1 MEMARVDDLKPEWL
15 EYSLLRY
22 SELPVVPV
30 SYEDDNKVPL
40 KGWEWGRWKDGGQGE
55 EDRRKA
61 IDLFEKGK
69 CDGLAIV
76 CGTPVHIDGERL
88 YFFAIDIDLPAEEA
102 ARTLGRAGI
111 TTRFERTLRGRLH
124 TYFFSRT
131 PTPHLPDMLDPKTGE
146 KVLEFK
152 GYGKLVVVYP
162 SRGYKKLNDSPPK
175 IVDDA
180 LEVYGEICRALGYDL
195 EDVSSEESG
204 ETVTDHSILSER
216 LAAIIEE
223 LRRRG
228 LNPRKGPNYYS
239 CLCPFH
245 DEKHPSFAINH
256 KKFYA
261 VDYHDGQVYRLLD
274 LAKKLGLEFV
284 VEVGEDSSAEKE
296 RRRSILSLV
305 IPSGPTVLEAVGV
318 QNGLG
323 DYDPKLLV
331 YGPDGFA
338 VVENY
343 RVGNDVIT
351 ARPPRSYPYKPYVV
365 ESLEAKTRPE
375 LIDLIHREVERFIDA
390 EPEEKATFTAFILLS
405 YVQEFFDAL
414 PYLYLVGDNESGKSH
429 LLNLMAELCYRPLA
443 GVSHTAADLYSYLE
457 DDGLPLTIIEDEYQG
472 SEKDTEKMKVYKS
485 GYKKGARVA
494 RVVTYEGG
502 RRVDYFNSYGL
513 KIVAAEKLIENK
525 GFIQRCIVIEM
536 VEGYPEKDHYDAEDY
551 SRFAR
556 LRSELLKWRMR
567 VLAGHESLPKVEADW
582 LRGRDRELYL
592 PLLTMLHGSP
602 IYHALERF
610 LRGRA
615 EERRREREGSLEA
628 AICRAVANLLA
639 DGSGEID
646 FSELWL
652 EVKNEVGGVEEL
664 DRNNVARSMYSDLH
678 GTISKRDIASI
689 LSAKLGMKKRRTTK
703 NGLTRTIY
711 IPDWGKLARALRKYG
726 VNALMPKM
734 PNPSEAPILE
744 NPSKTTPEAEKT
756 PLPSETPQQ

>member
-1 MEMARVDDLKPEWL
+1 MIVDRPLYELFD
-15 EYSLLRY
+15 
-22 SELPVVPV
+22 LPVVPTKLV
-30 SYEDDNKVPL
+30 ETERGPEREPL
-40 KGWEWGRWKDGGQGE
+40 IKWGSWVDGKQAPE
-55 EDRRKA
+55 EKRRLLTW
-61 IDLFEKGK
+61 INH
-69 CDGLAIV
+69 DGLDVAIV
-76 CGTPVHIDGERL
+76 GGHYVEGRG
-88 YFFAIDIDLPAEEA
+88 YFFCLDIDVPCDEAIAKLRHDKRFITYLEESK
-102 ARTLGRAGI
+102 
-111 TTRFERTLRGRLH
+111 RGRLH
-124 TYFFSRT
+124 AYYFSRRPV
-131 PTPHLPDMLDPKTGE
+131 PTISFKDRGVDIELLGHGHLITVAPS
-146 KVLEFK
+146 K
-152 GYGKLVVVYP
+152 GYKP
-162 SRGYKKLNDSPPK
+162 LNSGP
-175 IVDDA
+175 IRTVDDA
-180 LEVYGEICRALGYDL
+180 VELFADFAESLGYNIHDYL
-195 EDVSSEESG
+195 VEESG
-204 ETVTDHSILSER
+204 ETVTDHSTLDEWLR
-216 LAAIIEE
+216 AIVEH
-223 LRRRG
+223 LKQRNLLVG
-228 LNPRKGPNYYS
+228 KGPKYYYV
-239 CLCPFH
+239 LCPFH
-245 DEKHPSFAINH
+245 PERHPSFAINH
-256 KKFYA
+256 RKYYA
-261 VDYHDGQVYRLLD
+261 IDYHDGKVYKLLD
-274 LAKKLGLEFV
+274 LAKRLGLELV
-284 VEVGEDSSAEKE
+284 AEVGEDSSAEKE

-323 DYDPKLLV
+323 EYDARLLI
-331 YGPDGFA
+331 YGPAGFA

-365 ESLEAKTRPE
+365 ESLEAKTRLE

-457 DDGLPLTIIEDEYQG
+457 DDGLPLTILEDEFQG

-502 RRVDYFNSYGL
+502 RRVDYFHSFGL
-513 KIVAAEKLIENK
+513 KLMAAEKLIENR
-525 GFIQRCIVIEM
+525 GLMQRCIVVEM

-592 PLLTMLHGSP
+592 PLLTILHGSA

-711 IPDWGKLARALRKYG
+711 IPEWGKLARALRKYG
-726 VNALMPKM
+726 LNALMPKM
-734 PNPSEAPILE
+734 PNPSEAPTLE
-744 NPSKTTPEAEKT
+744 NPSKTAQNGEKQ
-756 PLPSETPQQ
+756 PLQNETPQQ

>member
-1 MEMARVDDLKPEWL
+1 MAVVDRPLFEL
-15 EYSLLRY
+15 FN
-22 SELPVVPV
+22 LPVVPTKLV
-30 SYEDDNKVPL
+30 ET
-40 KGWEWGRWKDGGQGE
+40 
-55 EDRRKA
+55 
-61 IDLFEKGK
+61 EKGPERQPLVK
-69 CDGLAIV
+69 WGSW
-76 CGTPVHIDGERL
+76 IDGEQPPEEKHKLLTWINRDGL
-88 YFFAIDIDLPAEEA
+88 DVAIVGGHYVEGYGYFFCLDIDLPWREALSKLKSDKRIATYLEES
-102 ARTLGRAGI
+102 R
-111 TTRFERTLRGRLH
+111 RGRLH
-124 TYFFSRT
+124 VYYFSRRPV
-131 PTPHLPDMLDPKTGE
+131 PTISLKDRGVEIELLGRGHLIT
-146 KVLEFK
+146 VA
-152 GYGKLVVVYP
+152 P
-162 SRGYKKLNDSPPK
+162 SSGYKPLNSGPIK
-175 IVDDA
+175 TVDDA
-180 LEVYGEICRALGYDL
+180 VELFADFAEMLGYNVHEL
-195 EDVSSEESG
+195 LSERSG
-204 ETVTDHSILSER
+204 ETVTDHSTLDEWLR
-216 LAAIIEE
+216 AIVEH
-223 LRRRG
+223 LKRRDLLVG
-228 LNPRKGPNYYS
+228 KGPKYYYV
-239 CLCPFH
+239 LCPFH
-245 DEKHPSFAINH
+245 PEKHPSFAINH
-256 KKFYA
+256 QRYYGI
-261 VDYHDGQVYRLLD
+261 DYHDGKVYKLLD
-274 LAKKLGLEFV
+274 LAKRLGLELV
-284 VEVGEDSSAEKE
+284 AEVGEDSRATKEK
-296 RRRSILSLV
+296 RRTILSLV
-305 IPSGPTVLEAVGV
+305 IPNGPIVLEAIGV
-318 QNGLG
+318 PNGLG

-331 YGPDGFA
+331 YGPSGFA

-365 ESLEAKTRPE
+365 ENFEAKSRLG
-375 LIDLIHREVERFIDA
+375 LIDLVHREVATFIDA
-390 EPEEKATFTAFILLS
+390 EPEEKATFTAFIVLS
-405 YVQEFFDAL
+405 YVQELFDAL

-525 GFIQRCIVIEM
+525 GFMQRCIVIEM

-551 SRFAR
+551 SRFSW

-567 VLAGHESLPKVEADW
+567 VLARHESLPRVEADW

-592 PLLTMLHGSP
+592 PLLTILHGSA

-711 IPDWGKLARALRKYG
+711 IPDWGKLMRALRKYG

-756 PLPSETPQQ
+756 PLPNETPQQ